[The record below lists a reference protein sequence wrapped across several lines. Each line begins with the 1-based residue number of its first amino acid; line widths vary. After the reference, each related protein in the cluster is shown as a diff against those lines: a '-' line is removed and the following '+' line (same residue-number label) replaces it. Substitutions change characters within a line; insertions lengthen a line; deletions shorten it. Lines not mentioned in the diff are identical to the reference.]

1 MIWFFVIVVIIVVA
15 AGGVWWLQ
23 HYFQTRIKNLDA
35 QVEAIDVGAL
45 SSQIRSIEQLKL
57 TGDSLATF
65 SKWERAFDQLN
76 DDDLADLQKILL
88 DLEDQAK
95 RFRFDHAQKIAKVLE
110 AKIDTARQQYD
121 LISQAL
127 QDIRHDEADNR
138 SKMLQLRDD
147 YQVSR
152 KTIFAKSFVFGDAQ
166 PALEQQLQQLAELFQ
181 KIDQINNDGDH
192 QAAKSEIKQL
202 SDEMAALRRQVKE
215 LPPLVNEQVNEF
227 PAQINEIEHGYR
239 QLTTAHYV
247 FTDDIPGMV
256 EDVNEKM
263 ADANTALKSLDVDAT
278 EAANSEI
285 EAEIDKMYAIMEK
298 EMQARKR
305 VDAAAPDLRQFID
318 HALRQNRELQT
329 ELDHL
334 NQSYT
339 LNHNEIKI
347 AKDLKTQLDSID
359 ANYIKDT
366 DAIEAG
372 KAVYS
377 DVIERFD
384 ATKDELTAIE
394 KQQVQINQA
403 VAGLKKGEIVANKQA
418 ENFELD
424 MRNIRHEI
432 LRHHLPGLPQDYVSQ
447 VKHVTAE
454 IEQLNHD
461 LDQVKINM
469 DAIAKF
475 LIKIA
480 SDIDALKKATSAL
493 IDAAGLT
500 EELMQYANRYK
511 TTVKPVAEAVHQATE
526 SYMQFDY
533 KQAADTLATAL
544 EQTEVGSYKKVE
556 DAYLARKKA
565 SLY

>member
-57 TGDSLATF
+57 TGDNLATF

-152 KTIFAKSFVFGDAQ
+152 KTILAKSFVFGDAQ
-166 PALEQQLQQLAELFQ
+166 PALDQQLQQLAELFQ

-339 LNHNEIKI
+339 LNHDEIKI

-424 MRNIRHEI
+424 MRNIKHEI

-480 SDIDALKKATSAL
+480 SDIDALKKATNAL

-544 EQTEVGSYKKVE
+544 EQTEAGSYKKVE